1 MQPSRSV
8 RFSDNSNAQ
17 LCGEVEW
24 IVALSR
30 HFFFLLARI
39 YGAVRYYPKLLM
51 DFRVRRSIG
60 HAMDERELR
69 GLFTEIGSIMEDASV
84 TALVW
89 ERGDKR
95 SISDRAGELRGAY
108 QNIGTL
114 IDTIEASVR

>member
-39 YGAVRYYPKLLM
+39 YGAVRY
-51 DFRVRRSIG
+51 
-60 HAMDERELR
+60 
-69 GLFTEIGSIMEDASV
+69 
-84 TALVW
+84 
-89 ERGDKR
+89 
-95 SISDRAGELRGAY
+95 
-108 QNIGTL
+108 
-114 IDTIEASVR
+114 